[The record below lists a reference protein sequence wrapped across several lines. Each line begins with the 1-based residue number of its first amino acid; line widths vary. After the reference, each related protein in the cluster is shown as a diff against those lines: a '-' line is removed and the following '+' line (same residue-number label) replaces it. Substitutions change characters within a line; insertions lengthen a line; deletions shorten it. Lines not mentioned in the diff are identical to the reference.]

1 MEPDTKPRGDY
12 MDADELSQDD
22 MLRAIGVDPSVIR
35 WPDPVRAA
43 DPNPDFEDVSPDS
56 ALGSLTDS
64 EWQLIAQHLPA
75 EARQANTMCNRDFV
89 DAVLAAMIRGR
100 WTDHRNRG
108 SQSDAVRRRFG
119 RWASQGIWQQ
129 LVVVISAL
137 PISAARKAAF
147 ATIGRRSYLLFRS
160 GGGRPS
166 VSTRR

>member
-1 MEPDTKPRGDY
+1 MEPDTRLRHDG
-12 MDADELSQDD
+12 MEAAELSQDD

-43 DPNPDFEDVSPDS
+43 DPNRDLEDVSPDS
-56 ALGSLTDS
+56 QPQPLTDS
-64 EWQLIAQHLPA
+64 EWELIAQHLPA
-75 EARQANTMCNRDFV
+75 EVRQANTMCNRDFV

-119 RWASQGIWQQ
+119 RWASQGIWRQ
-129 LVVVISAL
+129 LVLVVSAL
-137 PISAARKAAF
+137 PISATRKAAF
-147 ATIGRRSYLLFRS
+147 ATIGRRSDLLFRN

-166 VSTRR
+166 VPTPR

>member
-1 MEPDTKPRGDY
+1 MEPDTKLRHDG
-12 MDADELSQDD
+12 MEAAELSQDD

-43 DPNPDFEDVSPDS
+43 DPNRDFEDVSPDS

-108 SQSDAVRRRFG
+108 LQSDAVRRRFG

-137 PISAARKAAF
+137 PISATRKAAF
-147 ATIGRRSYLLFRS
+147 ATIGRRSALLFRS
-160 GGGRPS
+160 GCERPS
-166 VSTRR
+166 APTRR